1 MGTVSRRCVFYVSG
15 FDPKGAAHYH
25 GLYREESAHQ
35 CNAEGYTR
43 TVGPRK
49 RDAAGNAFWSVRAES
64 GTHTVD
70 THYECMRW
78 DDVVRQH
85 WPKTTAALWRDV
97 VATTLFYL
105 RHGTW
110 WKMYR
115 LSWPPAVAVFTP
127 FLLVCCLLLGI
138 PVLALVAG
146 WLVADS
152 LQHPAWGLA
161 AGLLLAAALW
171 WTGRRIEARYSMYWM
186 MRSYAFTARQ
196 ARGEVPDLEQR
207 LDTLAQQLV
216 QRVQAQTDDEV
227 LVVGHSSGAIMAASI
242 VARALQLEPGLT
254 TGPAR
259 LSLLTLGQWIPLL
272 GLLPMASRF
281 RDELRLLGATR
292 GLCWVDFSAP
302 PDGCCFAL
310 THPITG
316 CGVPHDPATGAQVKL
331 LNPRFAELFDT
342 QAYAALKRDKFRLH
356 FQYLRASDL
365 PGEYDYFAIT
375 AGPHTLSERYAA
387 MPGVNDFHRLRWR
400 RRMPV
405 WKVSP

>member
-1 MGTVSRRCVFYVSG
+1 MFYVSG

-35 CNAEGYTR
+35 CNAEGYAR
-43 TVGPRK
+43 TVGPRQ
-49 RDAAGNAFWSVRAES
+49 RQANGNAAWALRAED
-64 GTHTVD
+64 GQHTVD
-70 THYECMRW
+70 TRYEFMRW

-110 WKMYR
+110 WKMFR

-127 FLLVCCLLLGI
+127 FLLVCFLLLGT
-138 PVLALVAG
+138 PLLALVGG
-146 WLVADS
+146 WWVAVRM
-152 LQHPAWGLA
+152 QHPAWGLA
-161 AGLLLAAALW
+161 AGLLLATALW
-171 WTGRRIEARYSMYWM
+171 WIGRRIEARYSMYWM

-196 ARGEVPDLEQR
+196 ARSEVPDLEQR
-207 LDTLAQQLV
+207 LDALAQQLV
-216 QRVQAQTDDEV
+216 QRVRDKTDDEV

-242 VARALQLEPGLT
+242 MARALRLEPGLASL
-254 TGPAR
+254 GPT
-259 LSLLTLGQWIPLL
+259 LSLMTLGQWIPLL
-272 GLLPMASRF
+272 GLLPMAGRF

-310 THPITG
+310 THPITS
-316 CGVPHDPATGAQVKL
+316 CGVPHAPAGGAEVKL
-331 LNPRFAELFDT
+331 LNPRFAALFDT
-342 QAYAALKRDKFRLH
+342 QAYAALRRDKFRLH

-365 PGEYDYFAIT
+365 PGDYDYFAIT
-375 AGPHTLSERYAA
+375 AGPRTLAERFAA
-387 MPGVNDFHRLRWR
+387 HPSQDDFHRLRWR
-400 RRMPV
+400 GRPF
-405 WKVSP
+405 